1 MMKTERIARGA
12 AIAGLYVALVYIFQP
27 VSFGQIQLRIA
38 EALTVLP
45 ILYVE
50 AIPALF
56 VGCLLA
62 NLLGPVGPWDIIG
75 GSLVTLLAAIG
86 TYKFRNSILAY
97 LSPVILNGLLVSLYL
112 TWIIEKL
119 PYWITAISISM
130 SEAIVVFGLGMPLIN
145 YLKGRAGKGKS

>member
-1 MMKTERIARGA
+1 MKTERIVRGA

-27 VSFGQIQLRIA
+27 ISFGQIQLRIA

-50 AIPALF
+50 AVPALF

-86 TYKFRNSILAY
+86 TYRFRNSILAY

-119 PYWITAISISM
+119 PYWVTAISISV

>member
-1 MMKTERIARGA
+1 MKTERIVRGA

-27 VSFGQIQLRIA
+27 ISFGQIQLRIA

-50 AIPALF
+50 AVPALF

-86 TYKFRNSILAY
+86 TYRFRNSILAY

-112 TWIIEKL
+112 AWIIEKL
-119 PYWITAISISM
+119 PYWVTAISISV